1 MDGKADKTRK
11 PRGWG
16 CTRKWREKS
25 APETPCFPR
34 SNGWL
39 AGSKVVFLPRLPL
52 TSSSRW
58 DGQGIR
64 EESFTGALSATLSSS
79 STTTAGAAAAAA
91 SIETFECGGN
101 EAAAAVSQSAIFAA
115 VCAVLLCIMAG
126 ERFYGPFLFPF
137 ALATHLMVW

>member
-39 AGSKVVFLPRLPL
+39 AGWLQSCFSPASPPHILI
-52 TSSSRW
+52 SMRW
-58 DGQGIR
+58 PGNSWR
-64 EESFTGALSATLSSS
+64 ELHGCSFCYSLLLVYHDCWSSS
-79 STTTAGAAAAAA
+79 SGIDWNIRVWWQR
-91 SIETFECGGN
+91 SSSS
-101 EAAAAVSQSAIFAA
+101 SQSAIFAA